1 MTGPRHARRVLT
13 VPGWWSTVAEA
24 EDATTRLVV
33 RDDIV
38 SACTHALDGIAV
50 ATVELMPG
58 VEAPWGS
65 VSSPPGAIGHLAE
78 LAHENRWSGRAFV
91 FRGQSALAGCVT
103 VADLVERTAVDAV
116 VLPGEDS
123 ACAGTVGL
131 RDADGARPVFRDGRL
146 VLMVRPAGP
155 GVVVPF
161 ERRATPVTP
170 AGGLDGGRGG
180 HGGRGGLGGRTG
192 LHPGGPGPRRRG
204 R

>member
-91 FRGQSALAGCVT
+91 FRGQDALAGCAT
-103 VADLVERTAVDAV
+103 VADLLARTAVDAV
-116 VLPGEDS
+116 VLPGES
-123 ACAGTVGL
+123 SVCAGTVGL
-131 RDADGARPVFRDGRL
+131 HDAVGARPVFRDGRL
-146 VLMVRPAGP
+146 VLLVRPDGP

-161 ERRATPVTP
+161 ERRAVPTTGPVAGP
-170 AGGLDGGRGG
+170 AAWVPGRAS
-180 HGGRGGLGGRTG
+180 RDARD
-192 LHPGGPGPRRRG
+192 
-204 R
+204 